1 MRSRFLLPRIAR
13 LALALVALSG
23 CTSDLHDFSQPP
35 ESAAMLAARRS
46 RMFATADMRSA
57 LRAAIAALQE
67 LDFIVDRA
75 DLASGAVSGVKADQY
90 LMRVTVTAAPSGAD
104 RLVIRAVA
112 RYDVTAVLEAAP
124 YEKFFAVLA
133 RILALE
139 PLPPG

>member
-1 MRSRFLLPRIAR
+1 
-13 LALALVALSG
+13 
-23 CTSDLHDFSQPP
+23 
-35 ESAAMLAARRS
+35 
-46 RMFATADMRSA
+46 MFATADMRSA